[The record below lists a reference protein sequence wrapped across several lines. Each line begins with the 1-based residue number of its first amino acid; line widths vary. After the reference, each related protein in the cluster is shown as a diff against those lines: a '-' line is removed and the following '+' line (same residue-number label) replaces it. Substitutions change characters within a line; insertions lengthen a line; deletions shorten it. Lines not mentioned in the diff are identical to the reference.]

1 MIKPSNAQG
10 TRDFLPQTVFQRQ
23 FIIQSII
30 KVYEKYGFLPLETP
44 ALENI
49 QTLTGKYGEEG
60 DRLIFKILNSGDIAS
75 SISVPDV
82 EKKNNHQIIKNI
94 AKRGLRYDL
103 TVPFARAVAQHREQL
118 SFPFRRYQIQPV
130 WRADRPQKGRFREFV
145 QCDADI
151 IGTKS
156 ITSEADLVGIYQ
168 EVFVKIG
175 LSDAQLRINHRKL
188 LEALIK
194 SLDLNVSFGVFT
206 VILDKFDK
214 IGLEGITKEL
224 IPLGVYQEQVE
235 LLASFLNPIA
245 FNNAEIQNVINKIK
259 PSDELQKAQKDL
271 TDLLELIG
279 VAPAIEIVLDLS
291 LARGLDYYTGCIF
304 EAVVPNSGMGS
315 ISGGGRYDNLTEVFG
330 LKDMSGVGISFGI
343 DRIFEILNQREEL
356 TQKQYAQ
363 PTILLCHFDEKTL
376 KAAMHIAKQLRQE
389 DIACMVY
396 PDVKKLSKQLDF
408 ANKCGVPFVMIIG
421 EREIE
426 TQQFNLKN
434 MVSGE
439 QLSVS
444 VSDIKDFV
452 K

>member
-23 FIIQSII
+23 FIIQTII

-60 DRLIFKILNSGDIAS
+60 DRLIFKILNSGDVAS
-75 SISVPDV
+75 SISVSDV
-82 EKKNNHQIIKNI
+82 ESKNNHQITKSI

-103 TVPFARAVAQHREQL
+103 TVPFARAVVQHREQL

-168 EVFVKIG
+168 EVFDKIG
-175 LSDAQLRINHRKL
+175 LPDAQLRINHRKL

-194 SLDLNVSFGVFT
+194 GLKFNISFGDFT
-206 VILDKFDK
+206 VILDKYDK
-214 IGLEGITKEL
+214 IGLEGIAKEL
-224 IPLGVYQEQVE
+224 TPFGITQKQVE

-245 FNNAEIQNVINKIK
+245 FNTAEILQVFNKIE
-259 PSDELQKAQKDL
+259 PSEELEKAQKDL
-271 TDLLELIG
+271 NDLLGLIG
-279 VAPAIEIVLDLS
+279 NDSPIDIVLDLS

-343 DRIFEILNQREEL
+343 DRIFEILNQRGVL
-356 TQKQYAQ
+356 PNQKYAQ
-363 PTILLCHFDEKTL
+363 PTILLCHFDEKTQM
-376 KAAMHIAKQLRQE
+376 AAMHIAKQLRKDE
-389 DIACMVY
+389 VACVVY
-396 PDVKKLSKQLDF
+396 PDVKKLPKQLDF
-408 ANKCGVPFVMIIG
+408 ANKSGIQYAMIIG
-421 EREIE
+421 ERELE

-434 MVSGE
+434 MESGE
-439 QLSVS
+439 QKTVS
-444 VSDIKDFV
+444 ITDIKEIV